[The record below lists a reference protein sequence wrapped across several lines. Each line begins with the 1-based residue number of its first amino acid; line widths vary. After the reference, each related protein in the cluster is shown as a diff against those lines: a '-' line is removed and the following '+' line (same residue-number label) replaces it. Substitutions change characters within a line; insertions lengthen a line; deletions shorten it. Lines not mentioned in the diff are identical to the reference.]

1 MSRGVWLAKQEA
13 RKAKTETRDVRL
25 ACIRV
30 QVGSYNEQG
39 CLAGLLDK
47 K

>member
-25 ACIRV
+25 ACIRF
-30 QVGSYNEQG
+30 QVR
-39 CLAGLLDK
+39 K
-47 K
+47 